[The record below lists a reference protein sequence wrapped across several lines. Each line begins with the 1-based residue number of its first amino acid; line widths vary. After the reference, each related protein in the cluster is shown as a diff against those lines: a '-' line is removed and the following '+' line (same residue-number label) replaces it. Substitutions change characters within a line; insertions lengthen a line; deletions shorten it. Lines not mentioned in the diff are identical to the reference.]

1 MFHNPGTL
9 SDDSGKIVVTG
20 YVTHVS
26 QSNIT
31 INTCVKMSKTNTTI
45 NTIEGSVNPTTKYY
59 ISVMSNSL
67 VVGRISIV
75 AT

>member
-1 MFHNPGTL
+1 M
-9 SDDSGKIVVTG
+9 SDVRRKIVVTG

-26 QSNIT
+26 QSYNA

-45 NTIEGSVNPTTKYY
+45 NTIEGSVNPTMKY

-67 VVGRISIV
+67 DVSKISVV

>member
-9 SDDSGKIVVTG
+9 SDVSGKIVVTG

-45 NTIEGSVNPTTKYY
+45 NTIEGSVNPTMKY

-67 VVGRISIV
+67 VVGKISIV

>member
-9 SDDSGKIVVTG
+9 SDVSGKIVVTG

-45 NTIEGSVNPTTKYY
+45 NTIEGSVNPTMKN
-59 ISVMSNSL
+59 ISVKSNSL
-67 VVGRISIV
+67 VVGKISIV

>member
-45 NTIEGSVNPTTKYY
+45 NTIEGSVNPTMKN
-59 ISVMSNSL
+59 ISVMSKSL
-67 VVGRISIV
+67 VVGKISIV